1 MSSIYLVDWVN
12 SLSSGINHAHFQT
25 YLHNNAINPEC
36 IVGCMLNEEIA
47 SVYAVNVIPE
57 PNENLDLLVL

>member
-25 YLHNNAINPEC
+25 SLHNNAINPEC
-36 IVGCMLNEEIA
+36 RVGCMLNEEIA
-47 SVYAVNVIPE
+47 YVHAVNVIPE
-57 PNENLDLLVL
+57 QNENLDLLVL